1 MSFCGVSRT
10 STFIFVSL
18 IFFFSHNITKWKRQF
33 WFNYQWARISL
44 TIVSVISIQTW
55 PGAAFQLQP
64 KRFQNQPRP
73 GRVGREGHGSVSVQ
87 CGLDLPDEPALLLT
101 PRTWKKTEWFI
112 SFFIFY
118 RLHHS
123 RKCFCQLAAFLQS
136 FLLWWVVV
144 CPKNWLAIDSKYAF
158 LCWKSF
164 FFKMTFLYY

>member
-73 GRVGREGHGSVSVQ
+73 GRVVKATEASPCSVVLTCLMNLLYCWPHAHERKLS
-87 CGLDLPDEPALLLT
+87 GL
-101 PRTWKKTEWFI
+101 FH
-112 SFFIFY
+112 FFFFY

>member
-18 IFFFSHNITKWKRQF
+18 IFFFPHNITKWKRQF

-101 PRTWKKTEWFI
+101 PRIWKKTEWFI
-112 SFFIFY
+112 SFFFFFIG
-118 RLHHS
+118 
-123 RKCFCQLAAFLQS
+123 CTT
-136 FLLWWVVV
+136 VVSV
-144 CPKNWLAIDSKYAF
+144 FANWLLSYKAF
-158 LCWKSF
+158 
-164 FFKMTFLYY
+164 YYDGWLFVLKTG